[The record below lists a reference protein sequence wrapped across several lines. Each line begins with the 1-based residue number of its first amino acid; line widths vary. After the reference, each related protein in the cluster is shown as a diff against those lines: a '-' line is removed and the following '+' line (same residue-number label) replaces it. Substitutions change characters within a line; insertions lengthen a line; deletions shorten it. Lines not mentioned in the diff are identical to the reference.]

1 MDRRGFLFAG
11 FAASI
16 GAALVPAAA
25 SASGV
30 GAAVARLPQASAQ
43 SADDPAEDDL
53 LVPAQWGPPPG
64 RGRGRRRRRCRLVQR
79 RVAYRDRFGRT
90 RYRMVTREI
99 CN

>member
-1 MDRRGFLFAG
+1 MERRGFLLAG
-11 FAASI
+11 FAAAI
-16 GAALVPAAA
+16 GTALAPAVA

-30 GAAVARLPQASAQ
+30 GASAARVPQASAQ
-43 SADDPAEDDL
+43 GGENLAEADL